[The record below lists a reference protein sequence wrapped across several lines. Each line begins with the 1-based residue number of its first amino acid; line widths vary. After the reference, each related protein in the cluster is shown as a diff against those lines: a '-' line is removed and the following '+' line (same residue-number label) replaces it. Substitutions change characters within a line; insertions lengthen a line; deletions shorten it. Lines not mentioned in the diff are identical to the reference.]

1 MAFNYSSAATEVAH
15 SSGNCRSV
23 QAHLRQVISDGN
35 GNCVLNGYFM
45 DTLLLGVNDTLY
57 NTLGGLW
64 TNIFLASIDPN
75 GQVNWKRNLTR
86 ENPDAY
92 EVGCLARH
100 PDGSVWYAPP

>member
-1 MAFNYSSAATEVAH
+1 
-15 SSGNCRSV
+15 
-23 QAHLRQVISDGN
+23 
-35 GNCVLNGYFM
+35 M

-100 PDGSVWYAPP
+100 PDGSVWYAHSDFSKVSSVDWMPTETSSGSIAFPASVS